1 MKPVTVSVEVARSRE
16 AVYAFLDVLGNHEAF
31 TDHFLVDWQLEGP
44 ASGVGAAVKM
54 QAKVAG
60 RKEPVELVVKH
71 AEAPRRIVENTVAA
85 GGKRRTRGT
94 YTLSELGPDRTH
106 VEFELAVEAQ
116 PAYEKP
122 LNPLTRVY
130 MRKLNDRAMERLRE
144 LLESGA
150 TSSGAAPGAAPAT
163 G

>member
-1 MKPVTVSVEVARSRE
+1 MKPVTVSVDVARSRDD
-16 AVYAFLDVLGNHEAF
+16 VYAFLDVLGNHEAF

-44 ASGVGAAVKM
+44 ASGVGAGVKM

-60 RKEPVELVVKH
+60 RKEPVELVVKD
-71 AEAPRRIVENTVAA
+71 AEAPRRIVEQTVAA

-94 YTLSELGPDRTH
+94 YILSELGRDRTH
-106 VEFELAVEAQ
+106 VEFELAIEAQ

-122 LNPLTRVY
+122 LSPLTRAY
-130 MRKLNDRAMERLRE
+130 MRKLNGRAMERLRE
-144 LLESGA
+144 LLES
-150 TSSGAAPGAAPAT
+150 APAT